1 MKSKSP
7 ILIVEDNRV
16 DAMTIERSF
25 KQAKISN
32 ALVLAINGEEGLAYL
47 RRQGKYS
54 EDKDRRNPCII
65 LLDLNMPI
73 MSGIEF
79 LRIIK
84 ADEKFKSI
92 PVVVLTTSKEE
103 NDRVESFK
111 LSVAGYIVK
120 PVEFEK
126 FTQVVKV
133 LDLYWTL
140 SESPEDEGL

>member
-1 MKSKSP
+1 MRGNSP

-16 DAMTIERSF
+16 DSMTIERSF
-25 KQAKISN
+25 KHAKVSN
-32 ALVLAINGEEGLAYL
+32 PLVFAVNGEDALAYL

-54 EDKDRRNPCII
+54 GEKDVRNPCII
-65 LLDLNMPI
+65 LLDLNMPV

-79 LRIIK
+79 LRIAK
-84 ADEKFKSI
+84 ADEHFKSI

-120 PVEFEK
+120 PVEFEN
-126 FTQVVKV
+126 FAQVVKI

-140 SESPEDEGL
+140 SESPWEDR